1 MAGLPSQI
9 VLDIRASIPRTAIYP
24 QPMFRFESH
33 PARLSGYKSHSCQRF
48 CSLPGWAGY
57 GLHEEGI
64 RSVGS

>member
-1 MAGLPSQI
+1 MLRILNRPMSLSLHFHTPSA
-9 VLDIRASIPRTAIYP
+9 ASA
-24 QPMFRFESH
+24 
-33 PARLSGYKSHSCQRF
+33 SGCYKSHSCQRF